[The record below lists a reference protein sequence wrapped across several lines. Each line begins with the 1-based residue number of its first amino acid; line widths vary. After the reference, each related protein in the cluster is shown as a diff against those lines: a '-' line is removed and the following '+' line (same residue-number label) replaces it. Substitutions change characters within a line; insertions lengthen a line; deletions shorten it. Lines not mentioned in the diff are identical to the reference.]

1 MRWIS
6 IITLLISLASC
17 TALKPVINKKAE
29 NNAPQRNTQPAFIEN
44 ITITPSN
51 GAAKVQPYYSNNS
64 TNNNGFGIQ
73 SDAPE
78 NYLQMQFKYAIL
90 MDVPIE
96 ALNNLKLFAFIDDWF
111 GTPYRFGGSTKDGID
126 CSAFSGYLETT
137 VFGIGL
143 PRMAKEQY
151 KVCEHIKR
159 NDLEEGD
166 LVFFHT
172 TRKGISHVGVYLGN
186 NKFVHASLNYGVTIS
201 DLNDPYY
208 SRAFRAGGR
217 VRENNN
223 STASGN

>member
-1 MRWIS
+1 
-6 IITLLISLASC
+6 
-17 TALKPVINKKAE
+17 
-29 NNAPQRNTQPAFIEN
+29 
-44 ITITPSN
+44 
-51 GAAKVQPYYSNNS
+51 
-64 TNNNGFGIQ
+64 
-73 SDAPE
+73 
-78 NYLQMQFKYAIL
+78 
-90 MDVPIE
+90 
-96 ALNNLKLFAFIDDWF
+96 
-111 GTPYRFGGSTKDGID
+111 
-126 CSAFSGYLETT
+126 
-137 VFGIGL
+137 
-143 PRMAKEQY
+143 MAKEQY